1 MSQDAATP
9 QTDRELLLSL
19 DQKFESFVEKTD
31 DRQERTVKALEALVN
46 RFERF
51 EETKFNALS
60 NRVSKMEE
68 WRQKIDG
75 GWKVLIIV
83 ATVLSAIGATEWFK
97 GLWRK

>member
-1 MSQDAATP
+1 MQDAATP

-31 DRQERTVKALEALVN
+31 DRQERTVKALEALVS
-46 RFERF
+46 RFEKF

-60 NRVSKMEE
+60 TRVSKIEE
-68 WRQKIDG
+68 WKQKMDG

-97 GLWRK
+97 GLWGK